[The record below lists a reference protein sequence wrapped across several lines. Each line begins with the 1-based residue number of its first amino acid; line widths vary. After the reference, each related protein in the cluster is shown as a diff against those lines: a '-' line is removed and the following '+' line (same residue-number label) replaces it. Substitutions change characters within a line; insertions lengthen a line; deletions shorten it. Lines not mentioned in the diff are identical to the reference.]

1 MSGRSE
7 YDAAYFTLLRA
18 QEELGHLRRY
28 QQFLDEEVGRLAD
41 ITRQVDAASQV
52 VPRKF
57 RKMVDSTDKQL
68 LEAVGRRR
76 AIVLA
81 EQRKVPQ
88 RIADQ
93 EAFVTECEE
102 DVTTLRRAM

>member
-1 MSGRSE
+1 MSRKSE

-28 QQFLDEEVGRLAD
+28 QQYLDEELDRLAD
-41 ITRQVDAASQV
+41 IARTVDAASQV

-57 RKMVDSTDKQL
+57 RRMVDATDKQL

-76 AIVLA
+76 SIVLS
-81 EQRKVPQ
+81 EQQKIPQ

-93 EAFVTECEE
+93 EAFVAECETE
-102 DVTTLRRAM
+102 VSTLR

>member
-1 MSGRSE
+1 MSSRSE

-28 QQFLDEEVGRLAD
+28 QQFLDEEVERLTD

-76 AIVLA
+76 AIVVA

-88 RIADQ
+88 RIAEQ
-93 EAFVTECEE
+93 EGFVAECEDE
-102 DVTTLRRAM
+102 VASLRQAM

>member
-1 MSGRSE
+1 MSRRSE

-28 QQFLDEEVGRLAD
+28 QQFLEEELERLDEV
-41 ITRQVDAASQV
+41 TRQVDAASQV

-57 RKMVDSTDKQL
+57 RKMVDATDKQL

-88 RIADQ
+88 RITEQ
-93 EAFVTECEE
+93 EAFVAECEDE
-102 DVTTLRRAM
+102 VSALRGG